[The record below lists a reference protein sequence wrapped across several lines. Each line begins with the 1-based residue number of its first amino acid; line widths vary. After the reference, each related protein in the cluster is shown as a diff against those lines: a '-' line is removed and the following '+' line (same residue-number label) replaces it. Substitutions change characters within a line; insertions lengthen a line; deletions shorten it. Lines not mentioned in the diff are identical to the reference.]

1 MLTATQLTK
10 LTIDAYTDLE
20 FTKPAGVT
28 WTALLNPT
36 ELSFSRK
43 NKYEATQSAG
53 TSQPQQSY
61 SGGEPDQ
68 VSIDL
73 LLDGTGVVG
82 EAGSIGPK
90 LDELLALTKFQGDT
104 HQPYYVHAYW
114 GRFAFRGILTQA
126 DVTYKL
132 FDRTGEPLRAT
143 IKLAFKEALSPQE
156 VQAED
161 RSSSPDL
168 YQTWLVRDGDA
179 LDAIAAEVY
188 GDPAF
193 WRPLARANAL
203 INPRGLRAGQVLMLP
218 PVAQRTG
225 QRAGATT

>member
-20 FTKPAGVT
+20 FSKPAGIN

-43 NKYEATQSAG
+43 NLYQATQSAG
-53 TSQPQQSY
+53 TSAPQQSF

-68 VSIDL
+68 VSLDL

-90 LDELLALTKFQGDT
+90 LDALLALTKFQGDT
-104 HQPYYVHAYW
+104 HQPYYVHAHW
-114 GRFAFRGILTQA
+114 GRFAFRGILVQV

-132 FDRTGEPLRAT
+132 FDRQGEPLRAT
-143 IKLAFKEALSPQE
+143 CKLQFKEALSPQE
-156 VQAED
+156 VQAAA
-161 RSSSPDL
+161 RPASPDL
-168 YQTWLVRDGDA
+168 YQTWLVRDGET
-179 LDAIAAEVY
+179 LDAIAATVY
-188 GDPAF
+188 GDAAY
-193 WRPLARANAL
+193 WRPLAAANRL
-203 INPRGLRAGQVLMLP
+203 VNPRGVRTGQVLLLP
-218 PVAQRTG
+218 PVAART
-225 QRAGATT
+225 ATRG

>member
-20 FTKPAGVT
+20 FSKPAGIT
-28 WTALLNPT
+28 WSALLNPT

-43 NKYEATQSAG
+43 NRYEATQSAG
-53 TSQPQQSY
+53 TSQPQQSF

-68 VSIDL
+68 VAIDL

-82 EAGSIGPK
+82 DAGSIGTK

-132 FDRTGEPLRAT
+132 FDRDGEPLRAT

-156 VQAED
+156 VQAAD
-161 RSSSPDL
+161 RPASPDL
-168 YQTWLVRDGDA
+168 YQTWLVKEGET
-179 LDAIAAEVY
+179 LDKIAADVY
-188 GDPAF
+188 GDPAY
-193 WRPLARANAL
+193 WRPLASANRL
-203 INPRGLRAGQVLMLP
+203 PNPRGLRAGQVLILP

-225 QRAGATT
+225 GPR

>member
-1 MLTATQLTK
+1 VNVTATALTK
-10 LTIDAYTDLE
+10 LTIDAYADVKFERPTDLRW
-20 FTKPAGVT
+20 V
-28 WTALLNPT
+28 ALLNPT

-53 TSQPQQSY
+53 TSQPQQSF

-68 VSIDL
+68 VQLDL

-82 EAGSIGPK
+82 EPGGIGK
-90 LDELLALTKFQGDT
+90 LLDSLLALTKFQGDT

-114 GRFAFRGILTQA
+114 GRFGFRGILTQA

-143 IKLAFKEALSPQE
+143 VKLSLKEALSPEE
-156 VQAED
+156 VAAKD
-161 RSSSPDL
+161 RPASPDL

-179 LDAIAAEVY
+179 IDAIAAQVY

-193 WRPLARANAL
+193 WRPLAAANRLA
-203 INPRGLRAGQVLMLP
+203 NPRGLRTGQLLLLP
-218 PVAQRTG
+218 PLERT
-225 QRAGATT
+225 R